1 MHARSALVLA
11 VWFLVVSAPAA
22 QAEFPYRSNGT
33 PSDYTDDRQPT
44 GAGKAPADLS
54 GKEQWMYAA
63 TPEEGNEP
71 VNSQA
76 FEMNGIRGA
85 RLTDAADVDVAWR
98 TTVGRPDVVIAVH
111 DSGIKWDDAGAM
123 KNVRKT
129 THLNAGELPTPNHA
143 RATALEP
150 GVTCSTYKDTDD
162 ANADGV
168 FNVVDFACDDR
179 VESSGDARAAR
190 SQPRG
195 NGRDELLDPQDVLI
209 AFSVGE
215 HHGDTDGNGFVD
227 DIVGWDFLDNDNDP
241 YDDVHYG
248 HGTGEVQDSVAEA
261 DNGQG
266 GAGTCP
272 NCMAMH
278 IRVGDSFVADI
289 NRFAQGV
296 IYSTDNGASVV
307 QEALGAL
314 NNSRLARRAV
324 EYAHRHG
331 VTIIASA
338 ADEAAQHRHW
348 PEAYPHVI
356 VVNSV
361 TQYDETFS
369 PVPRSYL
376 QFTGCTNFSSK
387 IAIAVP
393 SVSCSSDAT
402 GRGSGMAGLVYA
414 AALNARAAGTIGDAP
429 RAVCERTDG
438 SACAITP
445 DEVHQLMAAGELPD
459 GAIPDDVD
467 FSMGSVTCSPLP
479 LPGCTD
485 PNVNTVLGTQGAV
498 LSPLVTSR
506 RYPAKKGHDQF
517 YGYGRVN
524 MARSLGA
531 LRTGRIPPA
540 VEIQSP
546 DWAELV
552 DSTKPSADIRAEISS
567 RSTAGYT
574 CRVLVAPGSYP
585 DNGEGLTGDFQVV
598 PSQWCNGT
606 IVRTTRFDGVVAS
619 LDIAALKRRF
629 PASAGNFDGREPGIG
644 AQTSSGRPNTE
655 PYGFVVKV
663 VATATVGGAALTG
676 QDRRNLSLHRDSE
689 LLDGWPRRIGGGT
702 GGSGDVESSPLFT
715 DLDGDERTELLIAG
729 SDGIVHAYRRDG
741 SELAGWPVKT
751 DRLPLH
757 DGGRAFTSGEVSGDA
772 RGAVLASLAAGDLD
786 RDGEPEIV
794 AADLEGKIYAWRA
807 DGKRMLTV
815 ESNPAYSG
823 KPLTPFAPERRGK
836 LNRTQHG
843 FIGSPVLADVDGDDG
858 GRLEIVGAAM
868 DRHVYV
874 WNDDGTLVDGFPTI
888 VVDPSKVA
896 GIDPASHRVSF
907 KGGVGADQQQGAII
921 DTPAV
926 GDLDGD
932 GRPEIVV
939 GTNEEYS
946 AGADGG
952 FNSAPINAAAISL
965 IEPLD
970 ILELANSRLYAIKP
984 TGDPDGDLLK
994 GPSPYL
1000 DGWPAKIGKVFA
1012 ELLPIVGEGIT
1023 GAPVIGVVDCPQGG
1037 SGPKVGTIP
1046 DGGPAMVLNPDT
1058 SSCIGTVDGKPIGM
1072 QADIP
1077 TGNPLRAD
1085 IVTLPAVGHPAFGNI
1100 GGGTSFLAPTTGILR
1115 ALDLAVNEYQG
1126 GEDSASAW
1134 DPATGQF
1141 RAGFPARVND
1151 LSFLTGPSVGDIG
1164 GLPGEEVV
1172 TGTAYQDLQA
1182 FGAGGLP
1189 PGPAWPMLTGD
1200 WMVANPLLG
1209 TFGEL
1214 EDAADARRVVVAA
1227 TRAGVILPYRTSAT
1241 ACAPASWP
1249 RFHHD
1254 EHNSGDART
1263 DAVAPGAVRSL
1274 ARIGSTLTF
1283 IAPAEDR
1290 RCGGKV
1296 AGYEIVD
1303 AAGGSVDG
1311 RTRGWTRVEGATV
1324 AAPGST
1330 QTLALPA
1337 GTRRVVGVRAV
1348 DEQGNVSRAR
1358 VVTLPVA
1365 PVEPPVVAPVEPPVD
1380 SAVEPAVD
1388 PPVGSPAATT
1398 TAPAVTDGPTAA
1410 SGPGIDS
1417 GSGSGTGSG
1426 TGSGSGR
1433 TGGGA
1438 PTTMSGTGSARTRS
1452 GCRDLVAPATTPTRS
1467 LLRASRTRIVIVG
1480 RATDAGCRARLSR
1493 VDLAVGRRV
1502 TGGCRFLR
1510 ADGRL
1515 GARRRCSRTPFVRAR
1530 GTSSWRRVFRGRHAR
1545 GTWLVWSRATDAA
1558 GNVERKASH
1567 RNRLVFRIR

>member
-1 MHARSALVLA
+1 MHARHAVVLVLWLLLA
-11 VWFLVVSAPAA
+11 GAPPAHA
-22 QAEFPYRSNGT
+22 DFPYQGNGT
-33 PSDYTDDRQPT
+33 PSDYADDRQPD

-54 GKEQWMYAA
+54 SKEAWMYAA
-63 TPEEGNEP
+63 TPEAGNEP

-76 FEMNGIRGA
+76 FELNGIRGA

-111 DSGIKWDDAGAM
+111 DSGIKWDDLGAM
-123 KNVRKT
+123 RNVRKK

-143 RATALEP
+143 RTAALEP
-150 GVTCSTYKDTDD
+150 GVTCSSYRDADD
-162 ANADGV
+162 ANGDGV
-168 FNVVDFACDDR
+168 FNIVDFACDDR
-179 VESSGDARAAR
+179 VESSGDARVAR

-209 AFSVGE
+209 AFSLGE
-215 HHGDTDGNGFVD
+215 HHGDGDGNGFVD
-227 DIVGWDFLDNDNDP
+227 DIVGWDFLDNDNDA
-241 YDDVHYG
+241 YDDVQYG
-248 HGTGEVQDSVAEA
+248 HGTGEIQDSVAEA
-261 DNGQG
+261 ANEQG

-272 NCMAMH
+272 NCMAMP

-296 IYSTDNGASVV
+296 IYSTDNGVSVV

-361 TQYDETFS
+361 TQYDSTFT
-369 PVPRSYL
+369 PVPKSYL

-387 IAIAVP
+387 IAIAIP

-414 AALNARAAGTIGDAP
+414 AALNARANGTIGDAP

-459 GAIPDDVD
+459 GPLPDDVD

-485 PNVNTVLGTQGAV
+485 PNINTVLGTQGAV
-498 LSPLVTSR
+498 LSPLVTTR

-531 LRTGRIPPA
+531 LRTGKIPPA

-552 DSTKPSADIRAEISS
+552 DSTKPSADIGAEIFS
-567 RSTAGYT
+567 RASAGYT

-598 PSQWCNGT
+598 PSPWCDGT
-606 IVRTTRFDGVVAS
+606 TKRTTRFDGVVAS
-619 LDIAALKRRF
+619 LDIAALKKRF
-629 PASAGNFDGREPGIG
+629 PASAGSFDGREPGIG
-644 AQTSSGRPNTE
+644 VQTSSGRPNTE

-663 VATATVGGAALTG
+663 VATATVGGVALKG

-689 LLDGWPRRIGGGT
+689 LLPGWPRRIGGGT
-702 GGSGDVESSPLFT
+702 AGSGDVESSPLFT

-741 SELAGWPVKT
+741 GELDGWPVKT

-757 DGGRAFTSGEVSGDA
+757 DAARAFTSGEVSDDA
-772 RGAVLASLAAGDLD
+772 RGAILASLAAGDLD

-794 AADLEGKIYAWRA
+794 AADLEGKIYVWRA
-807 DGKRMLTV
+807 DGSRMLTV
-815 ESNPAYSG
+815 ETNPAYSG
-823 KPLTPFAPERRGK
+823 KPLSPFAPERRGK

-843 FIGSPVLADVDGDDG
+843 FLASPVLADVDRNDG

-874 WNDDGTLVDGFPTI
+874 WNDDGTLVEGFPTI
-888 VVDPSKVA
+888 VVDPAKVA
-896 GIDPASHRVSF
+896 AIDPASHRVSF
-907 KGGVGADQQQGAII
+907 KSGVGADQQQGAIV

-926 GDLDGD
+926 GDLDKD

-946 AGADGG
+946 AAQDGG
-952 FNSAPINAAAISL
+952 FNSAPVNAAAIAL
-965 IEPLD
+965 IEPLG
-970 ILELANSRLYAIKP
+970 ILELANSRLFAIKP
-984 TGDPDGDLLK
+984 TGDPDGDLLS

-1000 DGWPAKIGKVFA
+1000 DGWPAKIAKVFA
-1012 ELLPIVGEGIT
+1012 ELLPVVGEGIT
-1023 GAPVIGVVDCPQGG
+1023 GSPVIGVVDCLQGG

-1046 DGGPAMVLNPDT
+1046 DGGPAMVLNPDS

-1085 IVTLPAVGHPAFGNI
+1085 IVTLPAVGHPAFGNV
-1100 GGGTSFLAPTTGILR
+1100 GGAGTSFVAPTTGILR

-1126 GEDSASAW
+1126 GEDSVSAW
-1134 DPATGQF
+1134 DPTTGQF
-1141 RAGFPARVND
+1141 RLGFPARTND
-1151 LSFLTGPSVGDIG
+1151 LAFLTGPSVGDIG

-1172 TGTAYQDLQA
+1172 AGTAYQDLQA
-1182 FGAGGLP
+1182 FGAAGLP
-1189 PGPAWPMLTGD
+1189 PSTAWPKLTGD

-1214 EDAADARRVVVAA
+1214 EDAPDARRVVVAA
-1227 TRAGVILPYRTSAT
+1227 TRAGVILPYRTSAA
-1241 ACAPASWP
+1241 ACAAASWP

-1263 DAVAPGAVRSL
+1263 DAVAPGAVRAL
-1274 ARIGSTLTF
+1274 ARTGSTLTF
-1283 IAPAEDR
+1283 TAPADDR

-1303 AAGGSVDG
+1303 AAGGSVNG
-1311 RTRGWTRVEGATV
+1311 RTRGWAPVEGVSV

-1330 QTLALPA
+1330 QSLTLPA

-1358 VVTLPVA
+1358 VVTV
-1365 PVEPPVVAPVEPPVD
+1365 PVVVPDTPADPP
-1380 SAVEPAVD
+1380 VD
-1388 PPVGSPAATT
+1388 PPVGAGQDPRLQTDVSAPGATPDATRGTTDSLSSPAGTVM
-1398 TAPAVTDGPTAA
+1398 PA
-1410 SGPGIDS
+1410 S
-1417 GSGSGTGSG
+1417 
-1426 TGSGSGR
+1426 
-1433 TGGGA
+1433 
-1438 PTTMSGTGSARTRS
+1438 S
-1452 GCRDLVAPATTPTRS
+1452 GCRDVTAPTTRPVRAP
-1467 LLRASRTRIVIVG
+1467 LRASRSRIVVGG
-1480 RATDAGCRARLSR
+1480 RARDLGCGARVRR
-1493 VDLAVGRRV
+1493 VDVAVALRSA
-1502 TGGCRFLR
+1502 GGCRFLGVG
-1510 ADGRL
+1510 GRP
-1515 GARRRCSRTPFVRAR
+1515 GRRRACAPAR
-1530 GTSSWRRVFRGRHAR
+1530 GSYVAATGTTTWRRTFRGTFPR
-1545 GTWLVWSRATDAA
+1545 GTWLVWSRAVDGA
-1558 GNVERKASH
+1558 GNIEALAPR
-1567 RNRLVFRIR
+1567 RNRLAFDIR